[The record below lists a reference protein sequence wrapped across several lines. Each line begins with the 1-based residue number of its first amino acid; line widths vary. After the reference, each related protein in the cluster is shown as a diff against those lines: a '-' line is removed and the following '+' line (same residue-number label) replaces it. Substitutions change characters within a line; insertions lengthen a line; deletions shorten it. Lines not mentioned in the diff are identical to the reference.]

1 MRKHPVL
8 FILIICSLLI
18 GCKETERINHHYK
31 FYGEGTHWK
40 ATLNFKGRGSTSSH
54 YDERQKD
61 FVLVYKGEYSDI
73 SNSIVNY
80 SYKAS
85 SGNERGSESPPGTTY
100 IRTNEE
106 GTGGDIQ
113 RKDELIKVIVKW
125 NGKEEIIPMKIQ
137 DDK

>member
-1 MRKHPVL
+1 MRKVPVL
-8 FILIICSLLI
+8 LLLIMCFLLI
-18 GCKETERINHHYK
+18 GCKEPETIHHNYK
-31 FYGEGTHWK
+31 FYGEGTHWE
-40 ATLNFKGRGSTSSH
+40 ATLHFIGKGSSSSH
-54 YDERQKD
+54 YDERQKE
-61 FVLVYKGEYSDI
+61 FLLEYKGEYSEI

-113 RKDELIKVIVKW
+113 RKDEVIKVIVKW

-137 DDK
+137 NDK